1 MQILF
6 DESVTWA
13 LRPIL
18 LGEHE
23 VATAKYLGWDSKSNG
38 ELMKLARDKFDV
50 LITADQ
56 SIPYQQNITEADVAV
71 VVLVARTN
79 GINDLKPLVPELLN
93 RLNDLKRG
101 EIIRIEAGQNEES
114 P

>member
-1 MQILF
+1 MRLLL
-6 DESVTWA
+6 DENITWRFRDT
-13 LRPIL
+13 LIEHHDVWTTGYLDWNSIRNGRL
-18 LGEHE
+18 L
-23 VATAKYLGWDSKSNG
+23 A
-38 ELMKLARDKFDV
+38 LARDKFDV

-79 GINDLKPLVPELLN
+79 DINDLKPLVPELLN

-101 EIIRIEAGQNEES
+101 EIIRIEAGQTEES

>member
-38 ELMKLARDKFDV
+38 ELMTLARDKFDV

-56 SIPYQQNITEADVAV
+56 SIPYQQNITEVDVAV

-79 GINDLKPLVPELLN
+79 DINDLKPLVPELLN

>member
-38 ELMKLARDKFDV
+38 ELMTLARDKFDV

-79 GINDLKPLVPELLN
+79 DINDLKPLVPELLN

>member
-38 ELMKLARDKFDV
+38 ELMTLARDKFDV

-71 VVLVARTN
+71 VVLVARRN
-79 GINDLKPLVPELLN
+79 SFEYLAPLVPQILEALPN
-93 RLNDLKRG
+93 LKRG

>member
-1 MQILF
+1 MRLLL
-6 DESVTWA
+6 DENITWRFRDT
-13 LRPIL
+13 LIEHHDVWTTGYLDWNSIRNGQL
-18 LGEHE
+18 L
-23 VATAKYLGWDSKSNG
+23 A
-38 ELMKLARDKFDV
+38 LARDKFDV

-79 GINDLKPLVPELLN
+79 DINDLKPLVPELLN

-101 EIIRIEAGQNEES
+101 EIVRITAGQNETS

>member
-13 LRPIL
+13 LRPL
-18 LGEHE
+18 LIGEHE

-38 ELMKLARDKFDV
+38 ELLSLARSAFDV

-71 VVLVARTN
+71 VVLAARSN
-79 GINDLKPLVPELLN
+79 SIEYLAPLVPQILEALPN
-93 RLNDLKRG
+93 LKRG
-101 EIIRIEAGQNEES
+101 EIVRIEAGQNEES

>member
-38 ELMKLARDKFDV
+38 ELMTLARDKFDV

-71 VVLVARTN
+71 VVLVARRN
-79 GINDLKPLVPELLN
+79 SFEYLAPLVPQILEALPN
-93 RLNDLKRG
+93 LKRG
-101 EIIRIEAGQNEES
+101 KIVRIEAGQNEEL

>member
-38 ELMKLARDKFDV
+38 ELMTLARDKFDV

-79 GINDLKPLVPELLN
+79 DINDLKPLVPELLN

-101 EIIRIEAGQNEES
+101 EIVRIEAGQNEAS

>member
-13 LRPIL
+13 LRPL
-18 LGEHE
+18 LIGEHE
-23 VATAKYLGWDSKSNG
+23 VATAKYLGWDSNG
-38 ELMKLARDKFDV
+38 ELLSLARSEFDV

-56 SIPYQQNITEADVAV
+56 NIPYQQHITEADVAI
-71 VVLVARTN
+71 VVLAARRN
-79 GINDLKPLVPELLN
+79 SFEYLAPLVPQILEALPN
-93 RLNDLKRG
+93 LKRG
-101 EIIRIEAGQNEES
+101 EIVRIEAGQNEES

>member
-1 MQILF
+1 VQILF

-38 ELMKLARDKFDV
+38 ELMTLARDKFDV

-79 GINDLKPLVPELLN
+79 DINDLKPLVPELLN